1 MKLLVTGAG
10 GFIGSHVCERLVA
23 EGHSVRA
30 FVHYNSAGHWGH
42 LEASPVKSELEVHA
56 GDVRDFDSVLKSM
69 RGVDGVLHLAA
80 LIGIPYSY
88 DSPKAYIDTNIT
100 GTYNVL
106 EAARLLDTQ
115 RVVLTSTSETYGT
128 AQYVPIDELHPINPQ
143 SPYAATK
150 ASADALGL
158 SYHKSFGTP
167 VTVLRP
173 FNTYG
178 PRQSAR
184 AIIPTIMTQLL
195 AGQRQIKLGNLTA
208 TRDLNFVEDTAEAF
222 LAVLKNDGAL
232 GQALNAGSNFEISI
246 GDLAQAIITEAQL
259 PYDVEILV
267 DPERLRPQNS
277 EVERLWASAERL
289 TALTGW
295 QPRHTLAQGLQKTY
309 RWLEQHLGDYKPGQ
323 YMK

>member
-10 GFIGSHVCERLVA
+10 GFIGSHVCEQLVA
-23 EGHSVRA
+23 KGHEVRA
-30 FVHYNSAGHWGH
+30 FVHYNSTGHLGH
-42 LEASPVKSELEVHA
+42 LEQSPIRDQLTIHA
-56 GDVRDFDSVLKSM
+56 GDVRDFDSVLKAM
-69 RGVDGVLHLAA
+69 RGMEGVLHLAA

-88 DSPKAYIDTNIT
+88 ESPKAYIDTNIT

-106 EAARLLDTQ
+106 EAARLLETQ

-150 ASADALGL
+150 AAADALGL

-208 TRDLNFVEDTAEAF
+208 TRDLNFVEDTAHAF
-222 LAVLKNDGAL
+222 LTVLENDATL
-232 GQALNAGSNFEISI
+232 GLTLNAGSNFEISI
-246 GDLAQAIITEAQL
+246 LDLARAIIAQACL
-259 PYDVEILV
+259 AYDVEIIV
-267 DPERLRPQNS
+267 DQERLRPQNS
-277 EVERLWASAERL
+277 EVERLWASADKLR
-289 TALTGW
+289 ALTGW
-295 QPRHTLAQGLQKTY
+295 QPTHTLAEGLRRTY
-309 RWLEQHLGDYKPGQ
+309 TWLEGHLAEYKPGQ
-323 YMK
+323 YMR